1 LAGSGV
7 AIWSMTGDRQRI
19 AEIEAL
25 FRAGNDRM
33 MGWEERRQAA
43 VRGERLTFFC
53 ECGRR
58 RCREHVHLTA
68 DEYEAV
74 RVESRRFIVAPGH
87 ELPAAENVVER
98 HDRYFVVEKHEEVW
112 AIVERMDLRT
122 DPGDDP

>member
-1 LAGSGV
+1 
-7 AIWSMTGDRQRI
+7 MTGDKQRI

-33 MGWEERRQAA
+33 MAWEERQGAG
-43 VRGERLTFFC
+43 RGERLTFFC

-58 RCREHVHLTA
+58 RCRQHVHLTT

-87 ELPAAENVVER
+87 ELPDAEDVVER
-98 HDRYFVVEKHEEVW
+98 HDRYFVVEKHEDVW
-112 AIVERMDLRT
+112 PLVRRMDLRT
-122 DPGDDP
+122 DTGDRPQPSGGG